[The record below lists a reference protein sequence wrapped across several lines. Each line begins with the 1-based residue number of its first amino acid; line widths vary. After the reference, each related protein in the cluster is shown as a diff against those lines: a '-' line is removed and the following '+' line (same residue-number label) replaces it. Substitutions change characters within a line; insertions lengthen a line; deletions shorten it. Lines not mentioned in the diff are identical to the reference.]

1 MLFAA
6 YSLAAFVRNYLTT
19 RSTQRQQNTAVASIM
34 VPLVTSILT
43 LSAASQSESVDV
55 EMNKVSDSDDKSDV
69 SGADD
74 GSHSEDVG
82 AEDMQTNSFDA
93 NGTNSGGQERKLAS
107 KEEGDDGNF
116 SAANA
121 GNLAQFK
128 I

>member
-1 MLFAA
+1 
-6 YSLAAFVRNYLTT
+6 
-19 RSTQRQQNTAVASIM
+19 M

-55 EMNKVSDSDDKSDV
+55 EMNNASDSDDKSDV